1 MNENRLV
8 PDARSQKASFDYMEY
23 LSASCK
29 KKWSFVDAIYGV
41 MPFFGMV
48 LKSRSQKDKSKQES
62 LRALALQV
70 VSTQV
75 SDETN
80 IVRLIELAEQQGMYN
95 IDITLPY
102 SLTDDQLTAIKVE
115 CKHLVQ
121 LSHNNDHLLVQI
133 MQMPSQH

>member
-1 MNENRLV
+1 MNEHRLV

-121 LSHNNDHLLVQI
+121 LSQNNDHLMVQI

>member
-8 PDARSQKASFDYMEY
+8 SDARSQKASFDYMEY

-80 IVRLIELAEQQGMYN
+80 IVRLIELAEQQGMYS
-95 IDITLPY
+95 IDINLPY

-121 LSHNNDHLLVQI
+121 LSQNNDQLFVQI